1 MTISQNI
8 HWDLQILRASRR
20 ILRFHLK
27 RGKKLMSVLDVS
39 HFSKLFIRFC
49 HAVCL
54 VCLLGFR
61 VSSVTLAVTV
71 TENTRRMFNRELLID
86 PTVRGM
92 QDYKL
97 YQTFSNRI

>member
-1 MTISQNI
+1 MVLGGKDAGVEEDQDDDQPKHPLRLADLTSLPTHFTIPPGKRANI
-8 HWDLQILRASRR
+8 HVGLCSGI
-20 ILRFHLK
+20 
-27 RGKKLMSVLDVS
+27 S

-71 TENTRRMFNRELLID
+71 TENIRRMF
-86 PTVRGM
+86 
-92 QDYKL
+92 
-97 YQTFSNRI
+97 